1 MVVVDDLPH
10 IHRQTQVH
18 PACLLR
24 QRLCGHGE
32 WDEIAEAETVTWTR
46 ITDPDEAASLLPA
59 WFGSRMIGLRG
70 RFGLVLT
77 TGDILRITSIGALH
91 QSPNGIVLLD
101 VLFDRGGI
109 PDGIDLAWQQKRYL
123 GAPVPG
129 ATVATVNLAHVVAAV
144 EFLAEETVEQPSDAA
159 VLTGEE
165 VEVAPSQGGS
175 LAETIERANEVADN

>member
-1 MVVVDDLPH
+1 MCRPMVVVDDLPH

-70 RFGLVLT
+70 RFGLGT
-77 TGDILRITSIGALH
+77 
-91 QSPNGIVLLD
+91 
-101 VLFDRGGI
+101 
-109 PDGIDLAWQQKRYL
+109 
-123 GAPVPG
+123 
-129 ATVATVNLAHVVAAV
+129 
-144 EFLAEETVEQPSDAA
+144 
-159 VLTGEE
+159 
-165 VEVAPSQGGS
+165 
-175 LAETIERANEVADN
+175 